1 VPQHRRVSQ
10 RPGGSRAR
18 LRAGRARAQAA
29 CLLLGDAVG
38 ARVHW
43 PRNAD
48 LRVNNM
54 QYRPYGRQAN
64 AKLGGSA
71 RDEPASIGT
80 LAFHGRNVLQ
90 LSAGDCRPFCLVL
103 QARGRLM
110 VPARGARAL
119 RYPGAAAAAGRRPCM
134 SRRALAQPR
143 AS

>member
-1 VPQHRRVSQ
+1 MSTRKQGRLP
-10 RPGGSRAR
+10 AR
-18 LRAGRARAQAA
+18 LRAGRAGAQAA

-43 PRNAD
+43 PRSAD

-103 QARGRLM
+103 QARGPSL
-110 VPARGARAL
+110 GARARPALPPAAL
-119 RYPGAAAAAGRRPCM
+119 RPPAAACRPPRTRAAARFT
-134 SRRALAQPR
+134 AT
-143 AS
+143 